1 MGQGLAIALGRAGAG
16 VTLLART
23 PRPVA
28 EPLVLFQ
35 GDWAEAT
42 LVSDLVVVATPDDAI
57 AEAAGALA
65 RQKAITPSQVVLHL
79 SGLLD
84 RRVLG
89 ALAPTGAGLGSF
101 HPLQTIADPIT
112 APARLLGAYA
122 GVEGDP
128 RAEAEGERLALM
140 LGMHPIRLTAAAKPA
155 YHAGA
160 VFAANFL
167 VALAGVAER
176 LARGAG
182 IPDVDAGRVYL
193 PLLKGAASNL
203 DAGVAAALTGPIVR
217 GDVETIRAHLGALGA
232 EDREL
237 YRRLGLAT
245 LPLARQAGL
254 ASEAAARVTEVLGGS
269 RSDAH

>member
-1 MGQGLAIALGRAGAG
+1 MGQGLAIALGRAGVE

-28 EPLVLFQ
+28 APLVLFGGGWPQ
-35 GDWAEAT
+35 GTRAADVII
-42 LVSDLVVVATPDDAI
+42 LATPDDAI
-57 AEAAGALA
+57 GNAAAALA
-65 RQKAITPSQVVLHL
+65 EQKAVSSHQVVLHL

-84 RRVLG
+84 RT
-89 ALAPTGAGLGSF
+89 ALTAVAGTGAGLGSF
-101 HPLQTIADPIT
+101 HPLQTIAEPT
-112 APARLLGAYA
+112 SAPARLIGAYA

-128 RAEAEGERLALM
+128 RAEAEGEWLALM

-160 VFAANFL
+160 VFAANYL

-176 LARGAG
+176 LALEAG
-182 IPDVDAGRVYL
+182 VSPADASRLYL
-193 PLLKGAASNL
+193 PLLRGAASNL
-203 DAGVAAALTGPIVR
+203 DAGAASALTGPIVR
-217 GDVETIRAHLGALGA
+217 GDLETIRAHLAALGA

-245 LPLARQAGL
+245 LPLAREAGL
-254 ASEAAARVTEVLGGS
+254 SVEGAARIGDLLARE
-269 RSDAH
+269 D

>member
-23 PRPVA
+23 PRPVV
-28 EPLVLFQ
+28 EPLVLFT

-42 LVSDLVVVATPDDAI
+42 LSSDLVIVAVPDDAI
-57 AEAAGALA
+57 AEAAATLA
-65 RQKAITPSQVVLHL
+65 PREAITSSLVVLHL

-84 RRVLG
+84 RSALG
-89 ALAPTGAGLGSF
+89 VLAPTGAALGSF
-101 HPLQTIADPIT
+101 HPLQTIADPTT

-128 RAEAEGERLALM
+128 RAEAEGEQLAEM

-176 LARGAG
+176 LAREAG

-193 PLLKGAASNL
+193 PLLRGAASNL
-203 DAGVAAALTGPIVR
+203 DAGAAAALTGPIVR
-217 GDVETIRAHLGALGA
+217 GDVATIRAHLGALGA

-254 ASEAAARVTEVLGGS
+254 SGEAAARVAELLGH
-269 RSDAH
+269 RSADH

>member
-1 MGQGLAIALGRAGAG
+1 MGQGLAIALGRAGVG

-35 GDWAEAT
+35 GDWVEAT
-42 LVSDLVVVATPDDAI
+42 QVSDLVIVATPDDAI
-57 AEAAGALA
+57 GTAAAALA
-65 RQKAITPSQVVLHL
+65 RQQAIAPSQAVLHL

-84 RRVLG
+84 RRALG
-89 ALAPTGAGLGSF
+89 ALAATGAALGSF
-101 HPLQTIADPIT
+101 HPLQTIADPVT
-112 APARLLGAYA
+112 APARLLGSYA

-128 RAEAEGERLALM
+128 RAEAEGEWLALM

-176 LARGAG
+176 LAREAG
-182 IPDVDAGRVYL
+182 IPAADAARVYL
-193 PLLKGAASNL
+193 PLLRGAASNL
-203 DAGVAAALTGPIVR
+203 AAGAGAALTGPIAR
-217 GDVETIRAHLGALGA
+217 GDVETIRAHLAALDD

-254 ASEAAARVTEVLGGS
+254 GNEAAARVTEVLGGG
-269 RSDAH
+269 